1 MRSPSLPNR
10 FKWFAILVGLLIP
23 FVGTA
28 SIKDYPFR
36 VENLQ
41 SGRSHAIVA
50 KNDGQA
56 PITVRISLSGENI
69 ATDRSFPATIVVP
82 PRSQVQIANI
92 FGANPQLG
100 YQFRTNYS
108 HNYGDINAAPLP
120 DINYRLPFQDGLT
133 FQIGQA
139 YGGRI
144 TTHNSPDSEYAVD
157 ITMPERTP
165 IVAARSGTVIDI
177 SNWHLYAA
185 KDPIYLDKANSVTI
199 LHDDGTMAEYA
210 HLAAAQSPVFI
221 GKRVNL
227 GDLIGY
233 SGNTGYSSGPHLHF
247 VVAKATVRPD
257 GVVDKVSIPIIFYA
271 FKPSVQFRP
280 EQGTLVS
287 ANYDTPQVRL
297 DLQAQIQQQPGRA
310 PIPSSAIHIEA
321 VETWKPDSVVS
332 IKSKTGT
339 DQQTIQISIDRN
351 WLICSGVAALIILLL
366 ILSRQ
371 SRSRKQYTYRLE
383 PTFDELKGKD
393 RN

>member
-1 MRSPSLPNR
+1 MRTPSLSNR
-10 FKWFAILVGLLIP
+10 FKEFALFVGLLIP
-23 FVGTA
+23 LASMG

-36 VENLQ
+36 IENIQ
-41 SGRSHAIVA
+41 SGKSHAIVA

-69 ATDRSFPATIVVP
+69 ASDRSFPTTVVVP
-82 PRSQVQIANI
+82 PQSQVQIANI

-108 HNYGDINAAPLP
+108 HNFGDINAAPLP
-120 DINYRLPFQDGLT
+120 DISYRLPFQNGQT

-139 YGGRI
+139 YGGRV
-144 TTHNSPDSEYAVD
+144 TTHNSPNNEYAVD

-177 SNWHLYAA
+177 SNWNLYAA

-210 HLAAAQSPVFI
+210 HLAAAQSPVFV
-221 GKRVNL
+221 GKRVNT

-247 VVAKATVRPD
+247 VVAKAVVRPD
-257 GVVDKVSIPIIFYA
+257 GVVDRVSVPVMFYA
-271 FKPSVQFRP
+271 FKPSVQLRP
-280 EQGTLVS
+280 EQGMLVAS
-287 ANYDTPQVRL
+287 NYSTPQERSVQ
-297 DLQAQIQQQPGRA
+297 QAKQQASVQSTEVVGARQPENA
-310 PIPSSAIHIEA
+310 
-321 VETWKPDSVVS
+321 VS
-332 IKSKTGT
+332 IKSKTAS
-339 DQQTIQISIDRN
+339 DRQTIQISINRD
-351 WLICSGVAALIILLL
+351 WLIYSVVAATLIVLLL
-366 ILSRQ
+366 VLSRQ

-383 PTFDELKGKD
+383 PTFDESTRKD